1 VSRELAT
8 ALLVVTTPLGC
19 ASSGSNGSKTAT
31 SESSCPASVP
41 KDGGTCSPMDG
52 GVLACEYGG
61 NANGACTTFAR
72 CATPN
77 ASTPL
82 HWIVS
87 PAAQG
92 CAQNGAACP
101 ATYGSGEGAMCPA
114 MNLSCDYAE
123 GRCACLACAPD
134 GGVQNGYTG
143 GYWHCRAWNDVA
155 AGCPTPRPRLGSE
168 CSAPEGVVC
177 DYGQCCGGPSLGPSA
192 LCAGGV
198 WREYASGGC
207 ACAIRLC
214 P

>member
-1 VSRELAT
+1 MTRELAA

-19 ASSGSNGSKTAT
+19 ASSGSSGSKTAT
-31 SESSCPASVP
+31 LESSCPASVP
-41 KDGGTCSPMDG
+41 KDGGACNPMG

-61 NANGACTTFAR
+61 NANGACTTFVQ
-72 CATPN
+72 CATLN
-77 ASTPL
+77 ASSPP

-87 PAAQG
+87 TAAQG
-92 CAQNGAACP
+92 CSPNGAACP
-101 ATYGSGEGAMCPA
+101 GTYGSGEGAACPA

-134 GGVQNGYTG
+134 GGAQNGYTG

-155 AGCPTPRPRLGSE
+155 AGCPTPRPRLGSK

-192 LCAGGV
+192 MCAGGV
-198 WREYASGGC
+198 WREYVGGGC
-207 ACAIRLC
+207 ACATRLC